1 MVVCADRLTINRCKP
16 YPHRVLPDRPIPV
29 GPGNYPVQGRRHAE
43 LFEDLP
49 DTSGLR
55 VFTIF
60 DFATGQLPFP
70 CKVCRIGALCG
81 KEPAGLLQ

>member
-16 YPHRVLPDRPIPV
+16 HSHRVLPDRPITIRSR
-29 GPGNYPVQGRRHAE
+29 NYPVQGWRHAE

-55 VFTIF
+55 IFTIF
-60 DFATGQLPFP
+60 DFASGQLPFP
-70 CKVCRIGALCG
+70 GKVCWIGALCG
-81 KEPAGLLQ
+81 KEPARLVQ